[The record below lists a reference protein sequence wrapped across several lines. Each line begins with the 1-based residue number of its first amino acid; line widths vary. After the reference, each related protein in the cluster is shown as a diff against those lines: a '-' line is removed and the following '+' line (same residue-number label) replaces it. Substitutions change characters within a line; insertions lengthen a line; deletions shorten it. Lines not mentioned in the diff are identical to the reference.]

1 MTGELYAL
9 DGDALRERLLGGAP
23 GGWPSLERAVAYA
36 AECHAG
42 QLRRCGTEAY
52 INHPLRVAILLRELA
67 EQRDPAI
74 LCAGVLHDVVEDTD
88 ATVDD
93 VEAAFGPRVGDLVR
107 ALTHPDLRPGESK
120 HERNLRW
127 FETLRWEGRDVHVIK
142 SADRL
147 DNVRT
152 MEGVFDAE
160 RRGTYLKETREALL
174 PLTLAS
180 NTALYHAL
188 DAALAAE
195 ENR

>member
-1 MTGELYAL
+1 MSADLYGL
-9 DGDALRERLLGGAP
+9 DCDALRERLLASAP
-23 GGWPSLERAVAYA
+23 GGWPSLASAVDFA
-36 AECHAG
+36 AEHHAS
-42 QLRRCGTEAY
+42 QLRRGREEPFL
-52 INHPLRVAILLRELA
+52 NHLLRTALLLCETA
-67 EQRDPAI
+67 EQRDPSV
-74 LCAGVLHDVVEDTD
+74 LCAGVLHDVVEDTPV
-88 ATVDD
+88 TVDQ
-93 VEAAFGPRVGDLVR
+93 VEDAFGPRVGDLVR
-107 ALTHPDLRPGESK
+107 ALTHPDPAPGESH

-127 FETLRWEGRDVHVIK
+127 FEALRWEGRDVHIIK

-160 RRGTYLKETREALL
+160 RRLTYLSETREALL

-188 DAALAAE
+188 DAALAEE